1 MGTFTDLHQFIISFF
16 QFAAAVC
23 CGLTVTALM
32 LLFFDVIRNI
42 QVEKKVTNEEEYRRI
57 PIVFRLF
64 MPLVPNMMPIVR
76 SESMQTT
83 VQKAEER
90 LAMCGYDT
98 AMTGEQF
105 VAVRLLMTIF
115 GCLLLVLFL
124 VGGEIMNGVLLL
136 LCLVFYPNAWLK
148 TLVAKRHLEILKA
161 LPNVLDLLTLSVE
174 AGRGFLTALRDIVG
188 RRQRDALNDELRR
201 TLHEIQ
207 LGKSRQAALKEMAQ
221 RVRQPELTTV
231 LNSIIQADELGV
243 SIGQLLRVQGDQL
256 RAKRFSFA
264 EKLANE
270 APVKILFPIVVFIFP
285 CVFLVLMGPL
295 VMQALKSFSS

>member
-1 MGTFTDLHQFIISFF
+1 MSFSIVL
-16 QFAAAVC
+16 QVIAALS
-23 CGLTVTALM
+23 CGVAVTAIL
-32 LLFFDVIRNI
+32 LLFFDIFRSI
-42 QVEKKVTNEEEYRRI
+42 EVEKTVNEEEYRRV
-57 PIVFRLF
+57 PVVFRLF
-64 MPLVPNMMPIVR
+64 MPLVPNMMTIVR

-83 VQKAEER
+83 VQKADER
-90 LAMCGYDT
+90 LVMGGYDT

-105 VAVRLLMTIF
+105 VAVRLLMVFF
-115 GCLLLVLFL
+115 GGLFFVLFL
-124 VGGEIMNGVLLL
+124 LAGRTMSGLLIL
-136 LCLVFYPNAWLK
+136 LCMLLYPNAWLNS
-148 TLVAKRHLEILKA
+148 LVAKRHLEILKA

-174 AGRGFLTALRDIVG
+174 AGRDFLTALRDVVG
-188 RRQRDALNDELRR
+188 RRKRDALNEELRR

-231 LNSIIQADELGV
+231 LHSIVQADELGV

-256 RAKRFSFA
+256 RAKRFSLA

-295 VMQALKSFSS
+295 ISQALKSFGS

>member
-1 MGTFTDLHQFIISFF
+1 MDVSIFQII
-16 QFAAAVC
+16 AAVC
-23 CGLTVTALM
+23 CGLAVTAFM
-32 LLFFDVIRNI
+32 LLFFDIFRSI
-42 QVEKKVTNEEEYRRI
+42 EVEKVANEEEYRRI
-57 PIVFRLF
+57 PIIFRLF
-64 MPLVPNMMPIVR
+64 MPLMPNMMTIVR
-76 SESMQTT
+76 SESMQTS
-83 VQKAEER
+83 VQKADER

-105 VAVRLLMTIF
+105 VALRLLMAFF
-115 GCLLLVLFL
+115 GGLLFVLFL
-124 VGGEIMNGVLLL
+124 IAGRTMSGLLMM
-136 LCLVFYPNAWLK
+136 LCLVLYPNAWLNS
-148 TLVAKRHLEILKA
+148 LVAKRHLEILKA

-174 AGRGFLTALRDIVG
+174 AGRDFLTALRDIVG
-188 RRQRDALNDELRR
+188 RRQREALNEELRR
-201 TLHEIQ
+201 ALHEIQ

-256 RAKRFSFA
+256 RAKRFSLA

-295 VMQALKSFSS
+295 VAQALKSFGS

>member
-1 MGTFTDLHQFIISFF
+1 MDVSILQTI
-16 QFAAAVC
+16 AAVC
-23 CGLTVTALM
+23 CGLAVTAFM
-32 LLFFDVIRNI
+32 LLFFDIFRSI
-42 QVEKKVTNEEEYRRI
+42 EVEKVANEEEYRRI
-57 PIVFRLF
+57 PIIFRLF
-64 MPLVPNMMPIVR
+64 MPLMPNMMTIVR
-76 SESMQTT
+76 SESMQTS
-83 VQKAEER
+83 VQKADER

-105 VAVRLLMTIF
+105 VALRLLMAFF
-115 GCLLLVLFL
+115 GGLLFVLFL
-124 VGGEIMNGVLLL
+124 IAGRTMSGLLMM
-136 LCLVFYPNAWLK
+136 LCLVLYPNAWLNS
-148 TLVAKRHLEILKA
+148 LVAKRHLEILKA

-174 AGRGFLTALRDIVG
+174 AGRDFLTALRDIVG
-188 RRQRDALNDELRR
+188 RRQRDALNEELRR
-201 TLHEIQ
+201 ALHEIQ

-256 RAKRFSFA
+256 RAKRFSLA

-295 VMQALKSFSS
+295 VAQALKSFGS

>member
-1 MGTFTDLHQFIISFF
+1 MADFNTVIQF
-16 QFAAAVC
+16 FAAAFC
-23 CGLTVTALM
+23 CLAVVAFSL
-32 LLFFDVIRNI
+32 LLFDICRGI
-42 QVEKKVTNEEEYRRI
+42 EVEKTIHEDGYRRV
-57 PIVFRLF
+57 PIFFRIF
-64 MPLVPNMMPIVR
+64 MPLIPNVMRIVR

-83 VQKAEER
+83 VKKADER

-98 AMTGEQF
+98 VMTGEQF
-105 VAVRLLMTIF
+105 VAVRLLMIF
-115 GCLLLVLFL
+115 FGAVFFILFL
-124 VGGEIMNGVLLL
+124 LGDSTMSGILIL
-136 LCLVFYPNAWLK
+136 LCMAVYPSAWLK
-148 TLVAKRHLEILKA
+148 SLVDKRHLEILKA

-174 AGRGFLTALRDIVG
+174 AGRDFLTALRDIVG
-188 RRQRDALNDELRR
+188 RRQRDALNEELRR

-207 LGKSRQAALKEMAQ
+207 LGKSRQVALKEMAL

-256 RAKRFSFA
+256 RAKRFSLA

-295 VMQALKSFSS
+295 VAQALKSFGS

>member
-1 MGTFTDLHQFIISFF
+1 MFEVMSMEFSVLQIIAS
-16 QFAAAVC
+16 VC
-23 CGLTVTALM
+23 CGLAVTAFM
-32 LLFFDVIRNI
+32 LLFFDIFRSI
-42 QVEKKVTNEEEYRRI
+42 EVEKIANEEEYRRI

-64 MPLVPNMMPIVR
+64 MPLVPNMMTIVR
-76 SESMQTT
+76 HESMQTT
-83 VQKAEER
+83 VQKADER

-105 VAVRLLMTIF
+105 VAVKLLMIF
-115 GCLLLVLFL
+115 FGGLLFVLFL
-124 VGGEIMNGVLLL
+124 IAGRTVSGLLL
-136 LCLVFYPNAWLK
+136 LFCLVLYPGAWLNS
-148 TLVAKRHLEILKA
+148 LVAKRHLEILKA

-174 AGRGFLTALRDIVG
+174 AGRDFLTALRDIVG
-188 RRQRDALNDELRR
+188 RRQRDALNEELRR
-201 TLHEIQ
+201 ALHEIQ
-207 LGKSRQAALKEMAQ
+207 LGKSRQDALKEMAQ

-256 RAKRFSFA
+256 RAKRFSLA

-295 VMQALKSFSS
+295 VAQALKSFGS

>member
-1 MGTFTDLHQFIISFF
+1 MEFSILQLI
-16 QFAAAVC
+16 AAVS
-23 CGLTVTALM
+23 CGLAVMAFLF
-32 LLFFDVIRNI
+32 LFFDIFRSI
-42 QVEKKVTNEEEYRRI
+42 EVEKVASEEEYRRI

-64 MPLVPNMMPIVR
+64 MPFVPNMMTIVR

-83 VQKAEER
+83 VRKADER

-105 VAVRLLMTIF
+105 VAIRLLMAFF
-115 GCLLLVLFL
+115 GGLFFVLFL
-124 VGGEIMNGVLLL
+124 IAGKTMSGLLL
-136 LCLVFYPNAWLK
+136 LMCLILYPNAWLNS
-148 TLVAKRHLEILKA
+148 LVAKRHLEILKA
-161 LPNVLDLLTLSVE
+161 LPNLLDLLTLSVE
-174 AGRGFLTALRDIVG
+174 AGRDFLTALRDIVG
-188 RRQRDALNDELRR
+188 RRKRDALNEELRR
-201 TLHEIQ
+201 ALHEIQ

-256 RAKRFSFA
+256 RAKRFSLA

-295 VMQALKSFSS
+295 IAQAMKSFGS

>member
-1 MGTFTDLHQFIISFF
+1 MDVSIFQII
-16 QFAAAVC
+16 AAVC
-23 CGLTVTALM
+23 CGLAVTAFM
-32 LLFFDVIRNI
+32 LLFFDIFRSI
-42 QVEKKVTNEEEYRRI
+42 EVEKVANEEEYRRI
-57 PIVFRLF
+57 PIIFRLF
-64 MPLVPNMMPIVR
+64 MPLMPNMMTIVR
-76 SESMQTT
+76 SESMQTS
-83 VQKAEER
+83 VQKADER

-105 VAVRLLMTIF
+105 VALRLLMAFF
-115 GCLLLVLFL
+115 GGLLFVLFL
-124 VGGEIMNGVLLL
+124 IAGRTMSGLLMM
-136 LCLVFYPNAWLK
+136 LCLVLYPNAWLNS
-148 TLVAKRHLEILKA
+148 LVAKRHLEILKA

-174 AGRGFLTALRDIVG
+174 AGRDFLTALRDIVG
-188 RRQRDALNDELRR
+188 RRQRDALNEELRR
-201 TLHEIQ
+201 ALHEIQ

-256 RAKRFSFA
+256 RAKRFSLA

-295 VMQALKSFSS
+295 VAQALKSFGS

>member
-1 MGTFTDLHQFIISFF
+1 MNFDVLQLL
-16 QFAAAVC
+16 AAVS
-23 CGLTVTALM
+23 CGLAVVAFT
-32 LLFFDVIRNI
+32 LLFFDIFRTI
-42 QVEKKVTNEEEYRRI
+42 EVEKTANEDEYRRI
-57 PIVFRLF
+57 PIIFRIF
-64 MPLVPNMMPIVR
+64 MPLVPNMMTIVR
-76 SESMQTT
+76 CESMESS
-83 VQKAEER
+83 VQKADER
-90 LAMCGYDT
+90 LMMGGYDT

-105 VAVRLLMTIF
+105 VAVKLLMTFF
-115 GCLLLVLFL
+115 GVIMFVLFLMAGRTMSGLLMLMCLLL
-124 VGGEIMNGVLLL
+124 
-136 LCLVFYPNAWLK
+136 YPDAWLK

-174 AGRGFLTALRDIVG
+174 AGRDFLTALRDIVA

-207 LGKSRQAALKEMAQ
+207 LGKSRQVALKEMAQ

-256 RAKRFSFA
+256 RAKRFSLA

-295 VMQALKSFSS
+295 VAQALKSFGS

>member
-1 MGTFTDLHQFIISFF
+1 MNFDFILQLI
-16 QFAAAVC
+16 AAVS
-23 CGLTVTALM
+23 CGLAVTAIL
-32 LLFFDVIRNI
+32 LLFFDIFRSI
-42 QVEKKVTNEEEYRRI
+42 EVEKTINEDEYRRV
-57 PIVFRLF
+57 PVVFRLF
-64 MPLVPNMMPIVR
+64 MPLVPNMMTIVR

-83 VQKAEER
+83 VQKADER
-90 LAMCGYDT
+90 LAMGGYDT

-105 VAVRLLMTIF
+105 VAVKLLMTFF
-115 GCLLLVLFL
+115 GGLLFILFL
-124 VGGEIMNGVLLL
+124 IAGRTMSGVLML
-136 LCLVFYPNAWLK
+136 LCLTLYPSAWLK
-148 TLVAKRHLEILKA
+148 SLVAKRHLEILKA

-174 AGRGFLTALRDIVG
+174 AGRDFLTALRDIVG
-188 RRQRDALNDELRR
+188 RRQRDALNEELRR

-207 LGKSRQAALKEMAQ
+207 LGKSRQIALKEMAQ
-221 RVRQPELTTV
+221 RMRQPELTTV

-256 RAKRFSFA
+256 RAKRFSLA

-295 VMQALKSFSS
+295 VAQALKSFGS